1 MIGRLLL
8 CCIALSLAQEKNP
21 NELYHQFLQQKRPP
35 VKVWRTPAP
44 LPAAVNNNNVADK
57 AVPGRKSLLK
67 PWIQSPN
74 DPVFRNT
81 DEFYAD
87 VKLSEAQRNAVA
99 AHRQS
104 MDLMRRD
111 RHSNALQRALDEY
124 SKRHDA
130 ALAQPGAWKD
140 AAHRFVIWRCAST
153 STPIGEQMESLVSA
167 FLLAMLTNRVLVAY
181 GPIVPFFESPFA
193 AGWSL
198 EHEVFYTRPDQPDV
212 LETKIYSNTA
222 RTELQIF
229 ACGDPRNVTQKV
241 WRVSSAY
248 FFALSLARNP
258 RFRAQVLQWFPTT
271 TNASEAQNMFAP
283 LADFLFAVPIRSVE
297 RRVRVFEEH
306 YYGNVG
312 STIGLHLRLPR
323 TSTPDEFDVEELAT
337 RVARCVDVAV
347 MPRMK
352 KLKQRPIFFVASAY
366 FDAKTLMSRAFSKEA
381 IVTFNEHN
389 DAAATTPQS
398 TKNETAA
405 MEAALV
411 EWHLLS
417 RTHDMIISYATPF
430 ARTAAAIAEVAPV
443 VVDHESLSCAR
454 LNTTDMD
461 LIASEEYWM
470 RPSSIQ
476 CAS

>member
-1 MIGRLLL
+1 MIRAL
-8 CCIALSLAQEKNP
+8 CFVACCCYIVAFAQNP
-21 NELYHQFLQQKRPP
+21 NEVYHQFLRKERGP

-44 LPAAVNNNNVADK
+44 TPDASSNVGNK
-57 AVPGRKSLLK
+57 ATPGRKSLLK
-67 PWIQSPN
+67 PWIQQPN

-81 DEFYAD
+81 DEFYDD
-87 VKLSEAQRNAVA
+87 VKLSEAQRRAVA
-99 AHRQS
+99 AHREA

-111 RHSNALQRALDEY
+111 RRSSALQRALDAY
-124 SKRHDA
+124 ATRHEA
-130 ALAQPGAWKD
+130 ALSQPGAWKD
-140 AAHRFVIWRCAST
+140 KAHRFLVWRCASG
-153 STPIGEQMESLVSA
+153 STPIGEQMESIVST
-167 FLLAMLTNRVLVAY
+167 FLLALLTDRVLVAY
-181 GPIVPFFESPFA
+181 GTIVPFFDSPFA

-198 EHEVFYTRPDQPDV
+198 EHEVFYTRADAPDV
-212 LETKIYSNTA
+212 RETKIYSHTA
-222 RTELQIF
+222 RTELPLF
-229 ACGDPRNVTQKV
+229 ACGDPRNVTEKV

-258 RFRAQVLQWFPTT
+258 LFRSQILQWFPPRNNSATAA
-271 TNASEAQNMFAP
+271 NEALNMFAP
-283 LADFLFAVPIRSVE
+283 LADFLFAVPTRAVAK
-297 RRVRVFEEH
+297 RVRAFEEH

-347 MPRMK
+347 MPRMR
-352 KLKQRPIFFVASAY
+352 KLKHKPIFFVASAY
-366 FDAKTLMSRAFSKEA
+366 FDAKTLMSRAFGKDA
-381 IVTFNEHN
+381 MVAFNEHN
-389 DAAATTPQS
+389 NNNAAEP
-398 TKNETAA
+398 KNETAA

-417 RTHDMIISYATPF
+417 RTHDMVISYATPF
-430 ARTAAAIAEVAPV
+430 ARTAAAIAEVAPIV
-443 VVDHESLSCAR
+443 VEHDSLSCAR

-476 CAS
+476 C